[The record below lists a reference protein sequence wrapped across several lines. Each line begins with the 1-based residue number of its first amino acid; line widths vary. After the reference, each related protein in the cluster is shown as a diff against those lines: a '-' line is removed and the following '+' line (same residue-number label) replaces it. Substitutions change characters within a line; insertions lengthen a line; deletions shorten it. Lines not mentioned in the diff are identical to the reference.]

1 MYFNLNSLKSHFM
14 KNFFTKLRLG
24 FIASIML
31 LAASSFAQTKI
42 SGKVSDGASKE
53 SLIGVSIAVK
63 GKVIGT
69 ISDSKGNFSLSTT
82 TPTPFTI
89 SVSSIGYKT
98 QEISVTGAK
107 TDFDIKMEEQD
118 ILGQEVVV
126 SASRVE
132 ESVMKS
138 PVSVEKMDLRS
149 IQGTPGVSFY
159 DALKN
164 LKGVDVNT
172 QSLTF
177 QSVTTRGFNGNGNPR
192 VVQLVDGMDNQA
204 PGLNFAV
211 GNIVGISELDLES
224 VELIP
229 GAASALYGPNA
240 MNGIILMNSKSP
252 FLYQGLSAVAKFG
265 TMNESGRTTP
275 STGYTDYAFRYAKAF
290 NNKFA
295 FKVNIAYLQA
305 QDWQANNFANQ
316 SLLNGNGPNQG
327 TRASDQGYNGINV
340 YGDEG
345 TQGLNFRN
353 VLSPILGAPAGAN
366 ALNDGIRAI
375 SAATGGFVTPTA
387 IFNTVFPS
395 NTVFVSRTGYEENTL
410 ADYTTKSLKLNA
422 ALHYRI
428 NDKVE
433 AIVQGNYGFGTSLY
447 TGSDRYSIK
456 NFTLWQGKAELKGS
470 NFYLRAYTTQENS
483 GDSYANSLL
492 AQGINEAWKKSE
504 TWYGDYVTGFA
515 GTYGAT
521 ALGAYS
527 TAFQTAV
534 GAALKAGQTQ
544 VQAITAGVTAA
555 NTAVAG
561 ISQSA
566 YYEAARANADKGRFL
581 PGTPEFNAAADD
593 AKGRAIPGILAPASA
608 RKIGAKFNDK
618 TALYHV
624 EGMYNLTQKFNDAV
638 EVIVGANYRN
648 YALNSS
654 GTLFALNESG
664 QEFTITEYG
673 GYVSL
678 GKKMFEDKFKLS
690 GSMRYDKNENFSG
703 QFTPRIAG
711 VFSPNENSNFRVSYQ
726 TGFRMPTTQNQYID
740 LFVGSSRLLGGLP
753 FLRDRYLKGQQ
764 AYSLVSVASGNAQA
778 VTFDEYKPEKVG
790 TWEIGYKG
798 LLGKKLFVDAYY
810 YASTYTDF
818 INGKV
823 VTTASKA
830 ADINALNVYSI
841 STNNPTDVKTAG
853 WGLGFDYSL
862 PGGFALGLNGAR
874 NEITN
879 QSSLPADNQQTGY
892 STPLYRVNA
901 SLANRNIAGSGFG
914 FNVTWR
920 YQEAFDGP
928 SGIASTLVSAQ
939 RLGYVPQF
947 NTLDMQVSKKIPS
960 IKTILKVGGSNIMG
974 NSYVT
979 GYGNPSVGSMFYVG
993 LTFDELLNK

>member
-1 MYFNLNSLKSHFM
+1 LQFCTTKIMYFNLNSLKSHFM
-14 KNFFTKLRLG
+14 KNFFTKLRLS
-24 FIASIML
+24 FFASIML
-31 LAASSFAQTKI
+31 LAASSYAQTKI
-42 SGKVSDGASKE
+42 SGKVSDGATKE
-53 SLIGVSIAVK
+53 SLIGVSIGVK

-69 ISDSKGNFSLSTT
+69 ITDTKGNFSLSTT

-89 SVSSIGYKT
+89 SISSVGYKT
-98 QEISVTGAK
+98 QDIVVSGAK
-107 TDFDIKMEEQD
+107 SDFDIKMEEQN
-118 ILGQEVVV
+118 IMGQEVVV

-138 PVSVEKMDLRS
+138 PVSVEKMDLRA
-149 IQGTPGVSFY
+149 IQNTPGASFY

-252 FLYQGLSAVAKFG
+252 FLYQGLSANAKFG
-265 TMNESGRTTP
+265 TMNENSRTTP

-295 FKVNIAYLQA
+295 FKVNVAYLQA
-305 QDWQANNFANQ
+305 QDWQANNYNNQ
-316 SLLNGNGPNQG
+316 SLRNGFGPNSG
-327 TRASDQGYNGINV
+327 TRATDQGYDGINV
-340 YGDEG
+340 YGDESAQRLG
-345 TQGLNFRN
+345 N
-353 VLSPILGAPAGAN
+353 VFAGARPSILGAINFPTSAAYPFAAG
-366 ALNDGIRAI
+366 LKQI
-375 SAATGGFVTPTA
+375 SDATGGALSSGAVYDLLFPA
-387 IFNTVFPS
+387 SNNTL
-395 NTVFVSRTGYEENTL
+395 VSRTGYEESNL

-428 NDKVE
+428 NDKIE
-433 AIVQGNYGFGTSLY
+433 FILQGNYGYGTSLY

-470 NFYLRAYTTQENS
+470 NFYLRGYTTQENS

-492 AQGINEAWKKSE
+492 ASGINEAWKKSE
-504 TWYGDYVTGFA
+504 DWYGDYFA
-515 GTYGAT
+515 GLLGTYG
-521 ALGAYS
+521 S
-527 TAFQTAV
+527 
-534 GAALKAGQTQ
+534 AALNAFGTGLRTGGLAG
-544 VQAITAGVTAA
+544 A
-555 NTAVAG
+555 NTELAKFNVA
-561 ISQSA
+561 S
-566 YYEAARANADKGRFL
+566 YFAAGRGNADRGRFL
-581 PGTPEFNAAADD
+581 PGTPEFEAAANES
-593 AKGRAIPGILAPASA
+593 KGRAIPGILAPASA
-608 RKIGAKFNDK
+608 RKIGSKFNDQ
-618 TALYHV
+618 TAMYHL
-624 EGMYNLTQKFNDAV
+624 EGMYNLTQKFNDAL
-638 EVIVGANYRN
+638 EVIVGANYRS
-648 YALNSS
+648 YALNSA
-654 GTLFALNESG
+654 GTLFALDTDG
-664 QEFTITEYG
+664 KEFSITEFG

-678 GKKMFEDKFKLS
+678 GKKMFDDKFKLS

-711 VFSPNENSNFRVSYQ
+711 VLSLNDNSNFRVSYQ

-778 VTFDEYKPEKVG
+778 VTFAEFKPEKVG
-790 TWEIGYKG
+790 TWEVGYKG

-810 YASTYTDF
+810 YSSIYTDF
-818 INGKV
+818 INGQV
-823 VTTASKA
+823 VTTAAKA

-879 QSSLPADNQQTGY
+879 QKDLPADQQQTGY

-901 SLANRNIAGSGFG
+901 SVSNRNIAGSGFG

-939 RLGYVPQF
+939 KLGYVPQF
-947 NTLDMQVSKKIPS
+947 NTLDMQVSKRIPS

-993 LTFDELLNK
+993 ITFDELLNK

>member
-1 MYFNLNSLKSHFM
+1 MYFNLNSLKSHCM
-14 KNFFTKLRLG
+14 KNFFTKLRLS

-42 SGKVSDGASKE
+42 SGKVSDGATKE
-53 SLIGVSIAVK
+53 SLIGVSIGVR

-69 ISDSKGNFSLSTT
+69 ITDSKGNFSLSTT

-89 SVSSIGYKT
+89 SISSVGYKT
-98 QEISVTGAK
+98 QEIVISGAK
-107 TDFDIKMEEQD
+107 SDFDIKLEEQN
-118 ILGQEVVV
+118 IMGQEVVV

-138 PVSVEKMDLRS
+138 PVSVEKMDLRA
-149 IQGTPGVSFY
+149 IQNTPGASFY

-252 FLYQGLSAVAKFG
+252 FLYQGLSANAKFG
-265 TMNESGRTTP
+265 TMSENGRTTP

-295 FKVNIAYLQA
+295 FKVNLAYLQA
-305 QDWQANNFANQ
+305 QDWQANNFNDQ
-316 SLLNGNGPNQG
+316 SLLNGFGPNQG
-327 TRASDQGYNGINV
+327 TRATDQAYNGINV

-345 TQGLNFRN
+345 TQGLNFRT

-366 ALNDGIRAI
+366 ALNDGIQSI
-375 SAATGGFVTPTA
+375 SKATGGLLTPTA
-387 IFNTVFPS
+387 IFNSVFPN

-428 NDKVE
+428 NDKIE
-433 AIVQGNYGFGTSLY
+433 AVIQGNYGYGTSLY

-470 NFYLRAYTTQENS
+470 DFYLRAYTTQENS

-504 TWYGDYVTGFA
+504 TWYGDYVGGFA
-515 GTYGAT
+515 ATYGAT
-521 ALGAYS
+521 ALGAYG
-527 TAFQTAV
+527 TALQTALAT
-534 GAALKAGQTQ
+534 GKTPTE
-544 VQAITAGVTAA
+544 AITAA
-555 NTAVAG
+555 NTAVAA
-561 ISQSA
+561 INPAS
-566 YYEAARANADKGRFL
+566 YYGSARANADKGRFL
-581 PGTPEFNAAADD
+581 PGTPEFNAAADES
-593 AKGRAIPGILAPASA
+593 KGRAIPGILAPASA
-608 RKIGAKFNDK
+608 RKIGSKFNDK
-618 TALYHV
+618 TGMVHF
-624 EGMYNLTQKFNDAV
+624 EGMYNLTKKFNDAL

-648 YALNSS
+648 FGLNSA
-654 GTLFALNESG
+654 GTLFALDTDG
-664 QEFTITEYG
+664 KEFDITEFG

-678 GKKMFEDKFKLS
+678 GKKMFDDKFKLS
-690 GSMRYDKNENFSG
+690 GSMRYDKNQNFSG

-711 VFSPNENSNFRVSYQ
+711 VLSLNDNSNFRVSYQ

-753 FLRDRYLKGQQ
+753 FLRERYLKGQQ
-764 AYSLVSVASGNAQA
+764 TYSFVSVATGGTAQA
-778 VTFDEYKPEKVG
+778 VNFAEYKPEKVG

-810 YASTYTDF
+810 YSSIYTDF
-818 INGKV
+818 INGQQ

-841 STNNPTDVKTAG
+841 STNNPIDVKTAG

-879 QSSLPADNQQTGY
+879 QKDLPADQQQTGY

-901 SLANRNIAGSGFG
+901 SVSNRNIAGSGFG

-928 SGIASTLVSAQ
+928 SGIASNLISSQKLA
-939 RLGYVPQF
+939 YVPQF
-947 NTLDMQVSKKIPS
+947 NTLDMQISKKLAA
-960 IKTILKVGGSNIMG
+960 IKSVLKVGGSNIMG

>member
-1 MYFNLNSLKSHFM
+1 M
-14 KNFFTKLRLG
+14 KNFFTKLRLSV
-24 FIASIML
+24 IASIML
-31 LAASSFAQTKI
+31 LTASSFAQTKI
-42 SGKVSDGASKE
+42 SGKVSDGATKE

-69 ISDSKGNFSLSTT
+69 ISDTKGNFTLSTT

-89 SVSSIGYKT
+89 SVSIIGYKT
-98 QEISVTGAK
+98 QEITVTGPK
-107 TDFDIKMEEQD
+107 TDFDVKMDEQN
-118 ILGQEVVV
+118 IMGQEVVV
-126 SASRVE
+126 SASRIE

-138 PVSVEKMDLRS
+138 PVSVEKMDLRA
-149 IQGTPGVSFY
+149 IQNTPGASFY
-159 DALKN
+159 DAIKN

-177 QSVTTRGFNGNGNPR
+177 SSITTRGFNGNGNPR

-252 FLYQGLSAVAKFG
+252 FLYQGLSANVKLG
-265 TMNESGRTTP
+265 TMSENNRTTP
-275 STGYTDYAFRYAKAF
+275 STGYTDFALRYAKAF

-295 FKVNIAYLQA
+295 FKVNVAYLQA
-305 QDWQANNFANQ
+305 QDWQANNFNNQ
-316 SLLNGNGPNQG
+316 SLRNGFGPNQG
-327 TRASDQGYNGINV
+327 TRATDQAYDGVNV
-340 YGDEG
+340 YGDESS
-345 TQGLNFRN
+345 TGLNFN
-353 VLSPILGAPAGAN
+353 TVLRPILGAPAGAN
-366 ALNDGIRAI
+366 PLNDGIQNI
-375 SAATGGFVTPTA
+375 SRLTGGLLTPTA
-387 IFNTVFPS
+387 IFNSVFPN
-395 NTVFVSRTGYEENTL
+395 NTVFVSRTGYEENSI

-428 NDKVE
+428 NDKIE
-433 AIVQGNYGFGTSLY
+433 AVIQGNYGFGTSLY

-456 NFTLWQGKAELKGS
+456 NFVLWQGKAELKGS
-470 NFYLRAYTTQENS
+470 NFYLRGYTTQENS

-492 AQGINEAWKKSE
+492 SQGINEAWKKSE
-504 TWYGDYVTGFA
+504 AWYGDYVSGFA
-515 GTYGAT
+515 GTYGLAALT
-521 ALGAYS
+521 AYGNALG
-527 TAFQTAV
+527 
-534 GAALKAGQTQ
+534 GALAGGRTPTE
-544 VQAITAGVTAA
+544 AITAA
-555 NTAVAG
+555 NTAVAAVNPA
-561 ISQSA
+561 S
-566 YYEAARANADKGRFL
+566 YYGSARANADRGRFL
-581 PGTPEFNAAADD
+581 PGTPEFNAAAEES
-593 AKGRAIPGILAPASA
+593 KNRAIPGILAPASA
-608 RKIGAKFNDK
+608 RKIGSKFNDK
-618 TALYHV
+618 TAMYHF
-624 EGMYNLTQKFNDAV
+624 EGMYNLTQAFNDAV

-648 YALNSS
+648 FALNSG
-654 GTLFALNESG
+654 GTLFALDSDG
-664 QEFTITEYG
+664 KEFGITEFG

-678 GKKMFEDKFKLS
+678 GKKMFDDKFKLS
-690 GSMRYDKNENFSG
+690 GSLRYDKNENFAG
-703 QFTPRIAG
+703 QFTPRLAG
-711 VFSPNENSNFRVSYQ
+711 VLSLNDNSNFRVSYQ

-740 LFVGSSRLLGGLP
+740 LFVGSQRLLGGLP
-753 FLRDRYLKGQQ
+753 FLRERYLKGQQ
-764 AYSLVSVASGNAQA
+764 AYSLISVQTGATPQA
-778 VTFDEYKPEKVG
+778 VTFGEYKPEKVG

-818 INGKV
+818 INGQV

-830 ADINALNVYSI
+830 ADVTALNVYSI
-841 STNNPTDVKTAG
+841 STNTTVDVKTAG

-874 NEITN
+874 NEVTN
-879 QSSLPADNQQTGY
+879 QKDIPVDQQQTGY

-901 SLANRNIAGSGFG
+901 SISNRNIASSGFG

-928 SGIASTLVSAQ
+928 SGIASALVSAQ

-947 NTLDMQVSKKIPS
+947 NTLDMQISKKIPS
-960 IKTILKVGGSNIMG
+960 IKTILKVGGSNILG

-979 GYGNPSVGSMFYVG
+979 GYGNPSVGSLFYVG

>member
-1 MYFNLNSLKSHFM
+1 M
-14 KNFFTKLRLG
+14 KNFFTKMRLSL
-24 FIASIML
+24 FVSIIL
-31 LAASSFAQTKI
+31 FAASSFAQTKI
-42 SGKVSDGASKE
+42 SGKISDGASKE

-69 ISDSKGNFSLSTT
+69 ISDTKGSFSLSTT

-89 SVSSIGYKT
+89 AVSSIGYKT
-98 QEISVTGAK
+98 QEITITQSK
-107 TDFDIKMEEQD
+107 SDFDIKMEEQD

-132 ESVMKS
+132 EGVMKS
-138 PVSVEKMDLRS
+138 PVSVEKMDLRA
-149 IQGTPGVSFY
+149 IQNTPGASFY
-159 DALKN
+159 DAIKN

-177 QSVTTRGFNGNGNPR
+177 SSVTTRGFNGNGNPR

-252 FLYQGLSAVAKFG
+252 FLYQGLSANVKIG
-265 TMNESGRTTP
+265 TMNENSRKTA
-275 STGYTDYAFRYAKAF
+275 STGYTDFALRYAKAF

-295 FKVNIAYLQA
+295 FKVNLAYLEA
-305 QDWQANNFANQ
+305 QDWQANNFNNQ
-316 SLLNGNGPNQG
+316 SLKNGFGANQG
-327 TRASDQGYNGINV
+327 TRATDQGYDGINV
-340 YGDEG
+340 YGDESS
-345 TQGLNFRN
+345 TGLNFN
-353 VLSPILGAPAGAN
+353 AVLKPILGAPAGAN
-366 ALNDGIRAI
+366 ALNDGIQGI
-375 SAATGGFVTPTA
+375 SKLTGGLLSPTA
-387 IFNTVFPS
+387 IFNSVFPN
-395 NTVFVSRTGYEENTL
+395 NTIFVSRTGYEENSI

-428 NDKVE
+428 NDKIE
-433 AIVQGNYGFGTSLY
+433 AVIQGNYGFGTSLY

-456 NFTLWQGKAELKGS
+456 NFTLWQAKAELKGS
-470 NFYLRAYTTQENS
+470 NFYLRGYTTQENS

-492 AQGINEAWKKSE
+492 AQGINESWKKSE
-504 TWYGDYVTGFA
+504 DWYGDFVTGFA
-515 GTYGAT
+515 GTYGLAALT
-521 ALGAYS
+521 AYGNALG
-527 TAFQTAV
+527 
-534 GAALKAGQTQ
+534 GALAGGKTPTE
-544 VQAITAGVTAA
+544 AITAA

-561 ISQSA
+561 VSPASF
-566 YYEAARANADKGRFL
+566 YGSARANADKGRFL
-581 PGTPEFNAAADD
+581 PGTPEFNAASEES
-593 AKGRAIPGILAPASA
+593 KGRAIPGILAPASA
-608 RKIGAKFNDK
+608 RKIGSKFNDK
-618 TALYHV
+618 TAMYHV
-624 EGMYNLTQKFNDAV
+624 EGMYNLTEKFNNAL

-648 YALNSS
+648 FALNSG
-654 GTLFALNESG
+654 GTLFALDNDKK
-664 QEFTITEYG
+664 EFDITEYG

-678 GKKMFEDKFKLS
+678 GKKMFDDKFKLS
-690 GSMRYDKNENFSG
+690 GSMRYDKNQNFAG

-711 VFSPNENSNFRVSYQ
+711 VLSLNDNSNFRVSYQ

-740 LFVGSSRLLGGLP
+740 LFVGSARLLGGLP

-764 AYSLVSVASGNAQA
+764 AYSFISVASGAAPQA
-778 VTFDEYKPEKVG
+778 VTFAEYKPEKVG

-798 LLGKKLFVDAYY
+798 LLGKRLFVDAYY

-818 INGKV
+818 INGV
-823 VTTASKA
+823 TVTTAAKPQ
-830 ADINALNVYSI
+830 DINALNVYSI
-841 STNNPTDVKTAG
+841 STNTSVDVKTAG

-874 NEITN
+874 NEVTN
-879 QSSLPADNQQTGY
+879 QKDIPADQQQTGY

-901 SLANRNIAGSGFG
+901 SLSNRNIASSGFG

-947 NTLDMQVSKKIPS
+947 NTLDMQISKKIPS
-960 IKTILKVGGSNIMG
+960 IKTIIKVGGSNILG
-974 NSYVT
+974 NSYNT
-979 GYGNPSVGSMFYVG
+979 GYGNPSVGSLFYVG

>member
-1 MYFNLNSLKSHFM
+1 M

-31 LAASSFAQTKI
+31 LSALTFAQTKI
-42 SGKVSDGASKE
+42 SGKVSDGATKE

-69 ISDSKGNFSLSTT
+69 ISDTKGNFALSTT

-89 SVSSIGYKT
+89 SVSSVGYKT
-98 QEISVTGAK
+98 QEIVVSGAK
-107 TDFDIKMEEQD
+107 TDFDIKMEEQN
-118 ILGQEVVV
+118 IMGQEVVV

-138 PVSVEKMDLRS
+138 PVSVEKMDLRA
-149 IQGTPGVSFY
+149 IQNTPGASFY
-159 DALKN
+159 DAMKN

-177 QSVTTRGFNGNGNPR
+177 SSVTTRGFNGNGNPR

-252 FLYQGLSAVAKFG
+252 FLYQGLSANVKIG
-265 TMNESGRTTP
+265 TMNENSRTTP
-275 STGYTDYAFRYAKAF
+275 STGYTDFAVRYAKAF

-295 FKVNIAYLQA
+295 FKVNVAYLEA
-305 QDWQANNFANQ
+305 QDWQANNFSNQ
-316 SLLNGNGPNQG
+316 SLRNGFGPNQG
-327 TRASDQGYNGINV
+327 TRATDQGYDGINV
-340 YGDEG
+340 YGDENAQRLG
-345 TQGLNFRN
+345 N
-353 VLSPILGAPAGAN
+353 VFAGARPSILGAINFPTSPAFPFAAG
-366 ALNDGIRAI
+366 LKQI
-375 SAATGGFVTPTA
+375 SDATGGALSSGA
-387 IFNTVFPS
+387 IYDLIFPATNNTLI
-395 NTVFVSRTGYEENTL
+395 SRTGYEENLL

-422 ALHYRI
+422 ALHYRL
-428 NDKVE
+428 NDKIE
-433 AIVQGNYGFGTSLY
+433 FILQGNYGFGTSLY

-470 NFYLRAYTTQENS
+470 NFYLRGYTTQENS

-492 AQGINEAWKKSE
+492 ASGINEAWKKSE
-504 TWYGDYVTGFA
+504 DWYGDYFA
-515 GTYGAT
+515 GLLGTYGAT
-521 ALGAYS
+521 ALGTFGTQFRTAATAATIAGQSPAQVFAAGLTAAS
-527 TAFQTAV
+527 TA
-534 GAALKAGQTQ
+534 L
-544 VQAITAGVTAA
+544 
-555 NTAVAG
+555 AG
-561 ISQSA
+561 INVANSFA
-566 YYEAARANADKGRFL
+566 FGRGNADRGRFL
-581 PGTPEFNAAADD
+581 PGTPEFENAANDS
-593 AKGRAIPGILAPASA
+593 KGRAIPGILAPASA
-608 RKIGAKFNDK
+608 RKIGSKFNDK
-618 TALYHV
+618 TAMYHL

-648 YALNSS
+648 YALNSG
-654 GTLFALNESG
+654 GTLFALDTDG
-664 QEFTITEYG
+664 KEFAITEYG
-673 GYVSL
+673 GYISL
-678 GKKMFEDKFKLS
+678 GKKMFDDKFKLS

-711 VFSPNENSNFRVSYQ
+711 VLSLSDNSNFRASYQ

-753 FLRDRYLKGQQ
+753 FLRDRYFKGQQ
-764 AYSLVSVASGNAQA
+764 AYSLVSVASGGTAQA
-778 VTFDEYKPEKVG
+778 ITFAEYKPEKVG
-790 TWEIGYKG
+790 TFEVGYKG

-810 YASTYTDF
+810 YMSTYTDF
-818 INGKV
+818 INGQV

-830 ADINALNVYSI
+830 ADVNALNVYSI
-841 STNNPTDVKTAG
+841 STNTSTDVKTAG

-874 NEITN
+874 NEVTN
-879 QSSLPADNQQTGY
+879 QKDIPADQQQTGY

-901 SLANRNIAGSGFG
+901 SLSNRNIASSGFG
-914 FNVTWR
+914 FNITWR

-947 NTLDMQVSKKIPS
+947 NTLDMQVSKRIPS

-979 GYGNPSVGSMFYVG
+979 GYGNPSVGSLFYVG

>member
-14 KNFFTKLRLG
+14 KNFFTKLRLS
-24 FIASIML
+24 FMASIML

-53 SLIGVSIAVK
+53 SLIGVSIGVR

-69 ISDSKGNFSLSTT
+69 ITDSKGNFSLSTT

-89 SVSSIGYKT
+89 SISSVGYKT
-98 QEISVTGAK
+98 QDIVVSGAK
-107 TDFDIKMEEQD
+107 SDFDVKMEEQN
-118 ILGQEVVV
+118 IMGQEVVV

-138 PVSVEKMDLRS
+138 PVSVEKMDLRA
-149 IQGTPGVSFY
+149 IQNTPGASFY

-252 FLYQGLSAVAKFG
+252 FLYQGLSANAKFG
-265 TMNESGRTTP
+265 TMNENGRTTP

-305 QDWQANNFANQ
+305 QDWQANNYSNQ
-316 SLLNGNGPNQG
+316 SLLNGNGVGVG
-327 TRASDQGYNGINV
+327 TRASDQAYNGVNV
-340 YGDEG
+340 YGDESN
-345 TQGLNFRN
+345 TGLNFN
-353 VLSPILGAPAGAN
+353 AALKPILGAPAGAN
-366 ALNDGIRAI
+366 ALNDGIQNI
-375 SAATGGFVTPTA
+375 SKLTGGLLTPTA
-387 IFNTVFPS
+387 IFNSVFPS
-395 NTVFVSRTGYEENTL
+395 NTVFVSRTGYEENVL

-422 ALHYRI
+422 ALHYRL

-433 AIVQGNYGFGTSLY
+433 AVLQGNYGFGTSLY

-456 NFTLWQGKAELKGS
+456 NFQLWQAKAELKGS
-470 NFYLRAYTTQENS
+470 DFYLRAYTTQEAS
-483 GDSYANSLL
+483 GDSYANALL
-492 AQGINEAWKKSE
+492 ASGINEAWKKSE
-504 TWYGDYVTGFA
+504 TWYGDYVGEFA
-515 GTYGAT
+515 KNYGGT
-521 ALGAYS
+521 ALTAYGNALGGA
-527 TAFQTAV
+527 
-534 GAALKAGQTQ
+534 LAGGKSPTD
-544 VQAITAGVTAA
+544 AIIAA
-555 NTAVAG
+555 NAAVAAINPASFYG
-561 ISQSA
+561 G
-566 YYEAARANADKGRFL
+566 ARAKADEGRFL
-581 PGTPEFNAAADD
+581 PGTPAFNAAADD

-608 RKIGAKFNDK
+608 RKIGAKFNDN
-618 TALYHV
+618 TGMVHF
-624 EGMYNLTQKFNDAV
+624 EGMYNLTKKFNDAL

-648 YALNSS
+648 YGLNSA
-654 GTLFALNESG
+654 GTIFALDESG
-664 QEFTITEYG
+664 KEYSITEFG

-678 GKKMFEDKFKLS
+678 GKKMFDDKFKLS
-690 GSMRYDKNENFSG
+690 GSMRYDKNENFAG

-711 VFSPNENSNFRVSYQ
+711 VLSLNDNSNFRVSYQ

-764 AYSLVSVASGNAQA
+764 AYSLVSVASGGTPSA
-778 VTFDEYKPEKVG
+778 VNFAEYKPEKVG

-810 YASTYTDF
+810 YGSVYTDF
-818 INGKV
+818 INGQV
-823 VTTASKA
+823 VTTASKP
-830 ADINALNVYSI
+830 ADINALNIFSI
-841 STNNPTDVKTAG
+841 STNNPIDVKTAG

-879 QSSLPADNQQTGY
+879 QKDLPADQQQTGY

-901 SLANRNIAGSGFG
+901 SVSNRNIAGSGFG
-914 FNVTWR
+914 FNIAWR

-947 NTLDMQVSKKIPS
+947 NTLDMQISKKLAS
-960 IKTILKVGGSNIMG
+960 IKSILKVGGSNIMG

-979 GYGNPSVGSMFYVG
+979 GFGNPSVGSMFYVG
-993 LTFDELLNK
+993 ITFDELLNK